1 MQCPKCGESSPDA
14 TVICP
19 GCDYILDASFLGD
32 DFLNEVS
39 GQHPP
44 VQYSSGSDA
53 VVFGALDEPIDLM
66 FSESTGSFLTAD
78 TQDVDRQVLRAVVY
92 VGKSVQELMKPEA
105 VLAQAADIEKRKGM
119 LSAFELH
126 VLSMIDGK
134 RPVARLRK
142 KTGLSSDDLRIA
154 VGMLAEKNAVVLVG
168 TIAPP
173 DMKRL
178 LDGEL
183 GDDDDDEVVAVNA
196 GFLEEATLEAT
207 AEDMRLPAAA
217 ATKKSQ
223 ELPKFKLDTMD
234 IPDEAPGAKGAPSPW
249 ARDSAV
255 SAPRPRADRA
265 EVSPPLINA
274 KRGIAT
280 RPAPRHV
287 EESATK
293 ERAAGFFELAHME
306 LGKGNRVRA
315 QVYAKLAVETDP
327 SDARYQE
334 LLKTWAVA
342 SRATMTL
349 EASLFADADAAEKQG
364 NQHKALALMVQAL
377 DANPNA
383 AHIHNRLGLL
393 LATRF
398 KKFSEAS
405 DHLMKACQLEPNNVV
420 YKNNLGKIIALADA
434 RSSQPMTG
442 GKEKGFL
449 GKLKKALE

>member
-1 MQCPKCGESSPDA
+1 MQCPKCGESSADA

-39 GQHPP
+39 GQHRP

-78 TQDVDRQVLRAVVY
+78 TQDVDRQILRAVVY

-105 VLAQAADIEKRKGM
+105 VLAQAADIEKRKSM

-168 TIAPP
+168 NIAPP
-173 DMKRL
+173 DMNRM

-183 GDDDDDEVVAVNA
+183 DDDDDDEPVNG

-207 AEDMRLPAAA
+207 AEDMRLPAVA

-255 SAPRPRADRA
+255 SAPRPRAEA
-265 EVSPPLINA
+265 PLINA

-280 RPAPRHV
+280 RPASARDV
-287 EESATK
+287 DESAMK
-293 ERAAGFFELAHME
+293 ERAAGFFELAHIE

-315 QVYAKLAVETDP
+315 HVYAKLAVETDP

-334 LLKTWAVA
+334 LLKMWAVS
-342 SRATMTL
+342 SRTTTTL

-364 NQHKALALMVQAL
+364 NHHKALALMEQAL
-377 DANPNA
+377 DANPGA

-393 LATRF
+393 LAMRF

-405 DHLMKACQLEPNNVV
+405 DHLMKACELEPNNVV